1 MTRTLSLRD
10 YSIGLALLALLA
22 LMVWRVPP
30 WAVVG
35 ACAMAGAI
43 LG

>member
-1 MTRTLSLRD
+1 VHGPQD
-10 YSIGLALLALLA
+10 FGLALLALLA

-35 ACAMAGAI
+35 GCALAGTVLA
-43 LG
+43 